1 MNEEFLKSCVVK
13 MKNGNLEVFNAFYE
27 ECKKSIFY
35 NIFALTKNH
44 EISEDL
50 LHDTFV
56 KFPNILYSCFACKV
70 KFLNEVS
77 KVDVNKSISGYLMV
91 MSRNLTLDYFKKH
104 NRIEEIEDDSLIPSD
119 NDSSNS
125 IDQEIL
131 LNRIKKILN
140 DKEFEVFV
148 LHVLDDL
155 SFKEIAK
162 LRHRPLGTTLYQYNS
177 AIKKLQEELEY
188 EAC

>member
-50 LHDTFV
+50 LHDTF
-56 KFPNILYSCFACKV
+56 V

>member
-56 KFPNILYSCFACKV
+56 KF
-70 KFLNEVS
+70 LNEVS

-91 MSRNLTLDYFKKH
+91 MSRNLTLDYFKKN
-104 NRIEEIEDDSLIPSD
+104 NRIEEIEDDSLILSD

>member
-13 MKNGNLEVFNAFYE
+13 MKSGNLEVFNAFYE

-50 LHDTFV
+50 LHDTF
-56 KFPNILYSCFACKV
+56 V

>member
-1 MNEEFLKSCVVK
+1 MDEEFLKSCVVK

-56 KFPNILYSCFACKV
+56 KF
-70 KFLNEVS
+70 LNEVS
-77 KVDVNKSISGYLMV
+77 KVDVNKSIRGYLMV
-91 MSRNLTLDYFKKH
+91 MSRNLALDYFKKH
-104 NRIEEIEDDSLIPSD
+104 NRIEELEDDSLIPSD

>member
-1 MNEEFLKSCVVK
+1 MDEEFLKSCVVK

-56 KFPNILYSCFACKV
+56 KF
-70 KFLNEVS
+70 LNEVS

-104 NRIEEIEDDSLIPSD
+104 NRIEEIEDDSLIHSD

>member
-27 ECKKSIFY
+27 ECKKNIFY

-50 LHDTFV
+50 LHDTF
-56 KFPNILYSCFACKV
+56 V

>member
-1 MNEEFLKSCVVK
+1 MDEEFLKSCVVK

-50 LHDTFV
+50 LHDTF
-56 KFPNILYSCFACKV
+56 V